1 MLSGVECGCPQASEK
16 DLYQNGQWKVAIDE
30 NGRILESKEGQRR
43 HHLAPGLEKE
53 LRRLYSL
60 SLPVASKNCA
70 CSLAH
75 YKTSMPPVRC
85 VSCMERQEICLLAN
99 LIKFAHFQTIMI
111 CPSSLRYNAATLNPL
126 YSLPKIESQMLAVL
140 PLLYAR
146 EPCG

>member
-1 MLSGVECGCPQASEK
+1 MMNAVECGCPQASEK
-16 DLYQNGQWKVAIDE
+16 DLYQNRQWKIAIDE

-85 VSCMERQEICLLAN
+85 MLCMERQEICLL
-99 LIKFAHFQTIMI
+99 IKLAHFQTIMI
-111 CPSSLRYNAATLNPL
+111 CTSSPHYNAVVLNRL
-126 YSLPKIESQMLAVL
+126 HSLPKIDSQMPAVL